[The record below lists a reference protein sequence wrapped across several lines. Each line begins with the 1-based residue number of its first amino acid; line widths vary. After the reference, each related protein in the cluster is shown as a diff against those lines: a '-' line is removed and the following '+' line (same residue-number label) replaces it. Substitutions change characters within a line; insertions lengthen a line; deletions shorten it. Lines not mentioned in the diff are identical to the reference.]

1 MSIIDKLSSV
11 ENTYNDIVD
20 KLNDANIKDNRVIQ
34 DLMKKKSEI
43 EDIVNEYK
51 KLKTVLKEIEDANEM
66 LNHSDTDKELKNMAL
81 LEIEELNQKKENII
95 NDLRLLLLPKDK
107 NDGKNI
113 IVEIRVGTGG
123 DESALFVGDLFR
135 MYSRFIE
142 RANFK
147 MEIIDISP
155 TELGG
160 YKEVIF
166 SVSGKNAYRILKF
179 ESGTHR
185 VQRIP
190 ATESGGR
197 IHTSASTVAIM
208 PEAEESDV
216 IIKDEDI
223 RVDIFRS
230 SGPGGQSV
238 NTTDSAV
245 RITHLPTGLVV
256 QCQDEKSQHKN
267 KAKALKVLRARIYE
281 KEEAER
287 KAKEAK
293 ERRDKIGSGD
303 RSERIRTYNFPQNRV
318 TDHRI
323 NVTLYKLD
331 RFMDGEITEI
341 TDALFKKEQEE
352 LLASYSD

>member
-20 KLNDANIKDNRVIQ
+20 KLNDANIKDNRIIQ

-51 KLKTVLKEIEDANEM
+51 RLKIVLKELEDANEM
-66 LNHSDTDKELKNMAL
+66 LNNSDTDKELKNMAL
-81 LEIEELNQKKENII
+81 AEIEELNQKKENII

-147 MEIIDISP
+147 MEIIDTSP

-166 SVSGKNAYRILKF
+166 SF
-179 ESGTHR
+179 
-185 VQRIP
+185 
-190 ATESGGR
+190 
-197 IHTSASTVAIM
+197 
-208 PEAEESDV
+208 
-216 IIKDEDI
+216 
-223 RVDIFRS
+223 F
-230 SGPGGQSV
+230 
-238 NTTDSAV
+238 
-245 RITHLPTGLVV
+245 
-256 QCQDEKSQHKN
+256 
-267 KAKALKVLRARIYE
+267 
-281 KEEAER
+281 
-287 KAKEAK
+287 
-293 ERRDKIGSGD
+293 
-303 RSERIRTYNFPQNRV
+303 
-318 TDHRI
+318 
-323 NVTLYKLD
+323 
-331 RFMDGEITEI
+331 
-341 TDALFKKEQEE
+341 
-352 LLASYSD
+352 